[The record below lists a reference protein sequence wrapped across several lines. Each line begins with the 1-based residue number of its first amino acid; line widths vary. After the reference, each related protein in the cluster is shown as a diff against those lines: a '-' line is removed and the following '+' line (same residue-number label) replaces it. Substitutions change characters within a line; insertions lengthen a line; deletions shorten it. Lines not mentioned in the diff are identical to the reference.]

1 MLSCLACVLHAS
13 LSWGFGFELCFAAMC
28 LLVRE
33 TSVGLAG
40 LLTVK
45 HVTIADFDKT
55 LQQAAPHARLCSL
68 WTFVAKLRTDGIPC
82 NVGLWP

>member
-1 MLSCLACVLHAS
+1 MPS
-13 LSWGFGFELCFAAMC
+13 LSWGFGFELCFAAIC

-45 HVTIADFDKT
+45 HVTIADFDKNASAGSTACKT
-55 LQQAAPHARLCSL
+55 LF
-68 WTFVAKLRTDGIPC
+68 FVDVRSKAK
-82 NVGLWP
+82 N